1 MRNAAGLDR
10 DQIEVEDNK
19 GQDEQQVLY
28 MPDEMPIGFDD
39 DEVTVIKGFDKCE
52 ECNKFLE

>member
-1 MRNAAGLDR
+1 
-10 DQIEVEDNK
+10 
-19 GQDEQQVLY
+19 